1 MLVEFCHTSSG
12 ASWIKCTTAE
22 EIKKTKHTTRTEV
35 NTKTKCTECFII
47 CMRVA
52 AHIQRNCVCISNNDE
67 ERNEKSSEQWKK
79 KAVQCFSYF
88 FFIFIRTRIW
98 ATVEEW
104 MRWVPLASCC
114 CSHRSL
120 HAVGW
125 ASIWFRGRSRNRL
138 VFVESNE
145 LFRRGEQTTMT
156 NSAPSQHSLN
166 RSYIHKWNRWQCKWK
181 MVYCFRLK
189 SA

>member
-22 EIKKTKHTTRTEV
+22 EIKKNETHDANWSEYKDEMYRMLHHMHARCGAHTIVCAYQTMTKKEMK
-35 NTKTKCTECFII
+35 NPL
-47 CMRVA
+47 
-52 AHIQRNCVCISNNDE
+52 NN
-67 ERNEKSSEQWKK
+67 ERKK
-79 KAVQCFSYF
+79 RYNVFRI

-166 RSYIHKWNRWQCKWK
+166 RSYTHKWNRWQCKWK